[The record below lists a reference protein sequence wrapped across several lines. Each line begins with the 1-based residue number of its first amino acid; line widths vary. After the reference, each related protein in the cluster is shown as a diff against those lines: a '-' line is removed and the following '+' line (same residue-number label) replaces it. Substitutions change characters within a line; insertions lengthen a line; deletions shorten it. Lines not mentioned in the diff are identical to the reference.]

1 MVKFLQRCAADRGAA
16 ESRQYSGLIKGP
28 WNPSYT
34 KVSMGGLYRV
44 SHYAEKNGDTQII
57 DKQKD
62 VMKSG

>member
-28 WNPSYT
+28 LKPLLY
-34 KVSMGGLYRV
+34 KGVDGGPYRV
-44 SHYAEKNGDTQII
+44 SYYAEKNGDTQII